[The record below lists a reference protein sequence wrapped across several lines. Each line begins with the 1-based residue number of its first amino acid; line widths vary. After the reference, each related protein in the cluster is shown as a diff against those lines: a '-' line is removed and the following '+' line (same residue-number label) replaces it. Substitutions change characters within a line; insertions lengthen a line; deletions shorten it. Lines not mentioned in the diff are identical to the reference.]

1 VLQNILKK
9 TLIAAAIAA
18 TATAA
23 TAATVVA
30 NGGATSTFTE
40 KKWQSVSAEGLAI
53 AKTVAIGTA
62 ADDILVSLTLD
73 STYQETDLLVMT
85 IAGATIDATA
95 TTTVTIGAT
104 TFELLGVDA
113 DAGTVTLRPAST
125 TTVAAGTYAVSG
137 IVLKAWSGAATL
149 ASKGVTV
156 QGIDIDKGAAVPI
169 AFAGSEFTVKSGVKF
184 DAVVDVEKERKEYV
198 SGTTDSF
205 TVAVKS
211 GADLLA
217 VTAGKATVALTG
229 ADLAFLNDKD
239 GKLASASYALDVL
252 TEDTAKTTFVGN
264 TLTVMSTAG
273 YAASFG
279 MTLTADGKADVN
291 AQALTGQS
299 FSADVDLA
307 YAFGG
312 TSGSVSTD
320 NIAVGAWTLSGAQV
334 NIPYMPYGPSITQ
347 VIYLSND
354 GTVNGDIELVG
365 FDDEGNQFGPVTLS
379 ITAVGGSVTRLAG
392 PIKAA
397 LLEEGFD
404 GNGKVDITLTVNS
417 PKADVEIYAAY
428 NVTGDRATVI
438 ATKAP

>member
-1 VLQNILKK
+1 L
-9 TLIAAAIAA
+9 
-18 TATAA
+18 
-23 TAATVVA
+23 TV
-30 NGGATSTFTE
+30 
-40 KKWQSVSAEGLAI
+40 
-53 AKTVAIGTA
+53 
-62 ADDILVSLTLD
+62 
-73 STYQETDLLVMT
+73 
-85 IAGATIDATA
+85 AGATIDATA
-95 TTTVTIGAT
+95 TTTVDIGGSD
-104 TFELLGVDA
+104 FELLGVDA

-125 TTVAAGTYAVSG
+125 KTVAAGTYAVSG

-156 QGIDIDKGAAVPI
+156 QGIDIDKGAAAPI

-184 DAVVDVEKERKEYV
+184 DAIVDVEKERKEYI

-205 TVAVKS
+205 TVDVKS

-239 GKLASASYALDVL
+239 GKLATASYALDVL

-307 YAFGG
+307 YAFGA

-379 ITAVGGSVTRLAG
+379 ITAAGGSVTRLAG